1 MFSEFSFANI
11 QPISNMKVENSQ
23 AVKQVGT
30 LGNHSVH
37 TQATLTKLPPSK
49 DEIQTWIVSY
59 LSDLLEVDPEEV
71 DITIPFDRYGL
82 DASAA
87 IGLTGELEDWLGSQ
101 VDPTLLYDYPTVE
114 GLVQHLNSTLTL
126 QN

>member
-1 MFSEFSFANI
+1 
-11 QPISNMKVENSQ
+11 MKVQNSQ
-23 AVKQVGT
+23 TVMQVGI
-30 LGNHSVH
+30 LGDCSVH
-37 TQATLTKLPPSK
+37 TQATLTKLLPSK

-59 LSDLLEVDPEEV
+59 LADLLEVDPEEV

-82 DASAA
+82 DSSAA

-114 GLVQHLNSTLTL
+114 SLVQHLNSILTL